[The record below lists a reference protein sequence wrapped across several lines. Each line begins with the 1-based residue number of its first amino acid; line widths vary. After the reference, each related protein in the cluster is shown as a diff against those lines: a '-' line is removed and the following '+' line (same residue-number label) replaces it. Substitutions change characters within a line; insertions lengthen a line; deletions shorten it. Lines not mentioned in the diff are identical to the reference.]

1 MAEINEICVFEVG
14 VDQVLLSTRTNGDSL
29 RVTGLRLTQEQATSL
44 AWLINSGEE
53 TRLKIRIKIKS
64 GGE

>member
-14 VDQVLLSTRTNGDSL
+14 VDQILFNTRTNGDSL
-29 RVTGLRLTQEQATSL
+29 RITGLRLTQEQATSL

-53 TRLKIRIKIKS
+53 TKLRIRIKVK